1 MFVDLLTL
9 TIQLSGPFASLDG
22 PSDRLGPGAPAEISA
37 PGHSL
42 APAKNCSNSA
52 GARTDLGILGQGV
65 EGLTRGVG
73 KFLLLNAHSTYF
85 VCRVSFSRLKIRNV
99 RYSMCDFS

>member
-65 EGLTRGVG
+65 EGLTRGG
-73 KFLLLNAHSTYF
+73 WKISAAQCSLNIFCLQSLIF
-85 VCRVSFSRLKIRNV
+85 
-99 RYSMCDFS
+99 

>member
-37 PGHSL
+37 PRPLPGPSQKLLKFGRGKDGFRHFR
-42 APAKNCSNSA
+42 A
-52 GARTDLGILGQGV
+52 GG
-65 EGLTRGVG
+65 
-73 KFLLLNAHSTYF
+73 
-85 VCRVSFSRLKIRNV
+85 
-99 RYSMCDFS
+99 